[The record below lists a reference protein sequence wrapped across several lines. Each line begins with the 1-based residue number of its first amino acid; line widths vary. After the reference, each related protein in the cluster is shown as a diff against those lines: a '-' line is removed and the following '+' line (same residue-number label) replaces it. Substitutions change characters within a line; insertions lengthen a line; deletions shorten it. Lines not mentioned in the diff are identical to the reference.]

1 MLSSTPDHSTI
12 ENFKKEKIKGAIRT
26 DFILSAKIII
36 ITLGVVGAEKLIT
49 QLGVQATVAIL
60 ITIGVY
66 GLVAG
71 IVKLNDLDLH
81 LFQKTNASA
90 QKLGRGLLVFAPWL
104 MPGLSVFSTLA
115 MFMVGGGII
124 THDVA
129 FFHHI
134 SQIIMDQLSH
144 LFISSLSSLLFNIFI
159 GLIFGGLVLTVVTF
173 YNKLRSD
180 S

>member
-1 MLSSTPDHSTI
+1 
-12 ENFKKEKIKGAIRT
+12 
-26 DFILSAKIII
+26 
-36 ITLGVVGAEKLIT
+36 
-49 QLGVQATVAIL
+49 
-60 ITIGVY
+60 
-66 GLVAG
+66 
-71 IVKLNDLDLH
+71 
-81 LFQKTNASA
+81 
-90 QKLGRGLLVFAPWL
+90 
-104 MPGLSVFSTLA
+104 
-115 MFMVGGGII
+115 MVGGGII